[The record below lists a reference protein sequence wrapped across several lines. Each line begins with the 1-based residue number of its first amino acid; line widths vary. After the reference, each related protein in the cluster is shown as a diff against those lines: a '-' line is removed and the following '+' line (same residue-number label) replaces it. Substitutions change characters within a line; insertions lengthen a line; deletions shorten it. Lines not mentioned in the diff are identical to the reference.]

1 MKFNIYVADESHV
14 KYAEEICELVYISA
28 QERGTGIAKRSPE
41 YVKEK
46 MRDGK
51 AVIALTEDGTFAGYA
66 YIETWSHTKFV
77 ANSGLI
83 VAHQFRKTGLARAI
97 KKKIFELS
105 RTMFP
110 FAKIFSI
117 TTGLAVMKINSDL
130 GYRPVPFSE
139 LTTDEEFWK
148 GCEGCRNFDILQR
161 NNYKM
166 CLCTALLYD
175 PTKEN
180 QEKLKELGKTEETG
194 KSKGNHFPNI
204 LSLVGKGV
212 VYPFKTINRS
222 LQGKEGKHNDKN
234 NKQE

>member
-1 MKFNIYVADESHV
+1 MKVNIYVADESHV

-51 AVIALTEDGTFAGYA
+51 AVIAIAEDGTFAGYA

-83 VAHQFRKTGLARAI
+83 IAHQFRKTGLAKAI
-97 KKKIFELS
+97 KRKIFELS

-117 TTGLAVMKINSDL
+117 TTGLAVMKINSEL

-175 PTKEN
+175 PTDEN
-180 QEKLKELGKTEETG
+180 KKKIKELESGNKDNTG
-194 KSKGNHFPNI
+194 KSHHFPNI
-204 LSLVGKGV
+204 FSMVGKGV
-212 VYPFKTINRS
+212 AYPFKTLNKALINKN
-222 LQGKEGKHNDKN
+222 GKET
-234 NKQE
+234 NK

>member
-1 MKFNIYVADESHV
+1 MKIDIYVANESHV
-14 KYAEEICELVYISA
+14 KYAEQICKLVYISA

-51 AVIALTEDGTFAGYA
+51 AVIAITEDGRLAGYA

-83 VAHQFRKTGLARAI
+83 VAHEFRKTGLARRI
-97 KKKIFELS
+97 KQKIFELS
-105 RTMFP
+105 REMYP
-110 FAKIFSI
+110 YAKIFSI

-139 LTTDEEFWK
+139 LTTDEEFWR
-148 GCEGCRNFDILQR
+148 GCKGCRNFDILER

-175 PTKEN
+175 PAKEK
-180 QEKLKELGKTEETG
+180 EKSHSGFT
-194 KSKGNHFPNI
+194 PI
-204 LSLVGKGV
+204 LAKVGKGITL
-212 VYPFKTINRS
+212 PFRTIKK
-222 LQGKEGKHNDKN
+222 LI
-234 NKQE
+234 

>member
-1 MKFNIYVADESHV
+1 MKINIFVADESHT
-14 KYAEEICELVYISA
+14 KYAEQICELVYISA

-51 AVIALTEDGTFAGYA
+51 AVIALTEDGTFAGYS

-83 VAHQFRKTGLARAI
+83 VAHQFRKTGLARRI
-97 KKKIFELS
+97 KQRIFELS
-105 RTMFP
+105 REMFP
-110 FAKIFSI
+110 YAKIFSI
-117 TTGLAVMKINSDL
+117 TTGLAVMKINSDM

-139 LTTDEEFWK
+139 LTTDEEFWR
-148 GCEGCRNFDILQR
+148 GCEGCRNFDILVR

-175 PTKEN
+175 PAKE
-180 QEKLKELGKTEETG
+180 KHKKGKVM
-194 KSKGNHFPNI
+194 PI
-204 LSLVGKGV
+204 LSMVGKGV
-212 VYPFKTINRS
+212 AYPFKTISKGLHHLGSRGNNS
-222 LQGKEGKHNDKN
+222 SDKT
-234 NKQE
+234 EE